1 MKIKCLD
8 LDVYVDKRRHDTNCD
23 CTNNG
28 ISNRFT
34 EILVEHPQGYIEVDL
49 DNPPENLCVFRT
61 LWLGGNP
68 YHRLIPYS
76 IAESGKHSMF
86 GGNFAYSSDSRFRE
100 FNEYPLP
107 IHDRVE

>member
-1 MKIKCLD
+1 MKVRCISVS
-8 LDVYVDKRRHDTNCD
+8 VYVDKRSGCG

-28 ISNRFT
+28 ISDRFT
-34 EILVEHPQGYIEVDL
+34 EILVEHPRGYIEIDL

-61 LWLGGNP
+61 LWLCGKP
-68 YHRLIPYS
+68 YNRLIPYS
-76 IAESGKHSMF
+76 LEKNGKHSMF
-86 GGNFAYSSDSRFRE
+86 GGNFAYSSDSRFCE